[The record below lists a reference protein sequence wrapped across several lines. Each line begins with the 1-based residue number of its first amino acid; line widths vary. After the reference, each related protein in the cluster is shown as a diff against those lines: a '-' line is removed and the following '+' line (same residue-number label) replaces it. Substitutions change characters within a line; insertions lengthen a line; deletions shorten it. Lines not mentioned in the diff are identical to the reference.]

1 MKKDEFLAQVDQV
14 VGRATDEEILRF
26 DPTLKPK
33 LARLENHRHKLNG
46 EVFLGNVVKRSI
58 CCEQRNIDLAADLLL
73 FIQQKN
79 LDIE

>member
-14 VGRATDEEILRF
+14 VGRATDEQILRF

-33 LARLENHRHKLNG
+33 LARLENHRHEMNG
-46 EVFLGNVVKRSI
+46 DICLVNLEKRSI
-58 CCEQRNIDLAADLLL
+58 CCEHRTIDIAVNLLL
-73 FIQQKN
+73 FLQQKN